1 MAKQTTVTYETKK
14 ASVPYAKKNKYQ
26 VNNVP
31 INGAL
36 VSNATAAA
44 TAGTSGAAAG
54 WLYYQSTIISAAAT
68 SGKRKCGK
76 FTISLSLEGKK
87 ESLIYWALVHV
98 AEDRAYA
105 NWIDPG
111 AADNAYKPASNVLSS
126 GMNDTN
132 AGPVRI
138 YCPLFKNLN
147 QNDKIILTL
156 CVKPFDTGNDPDPE
170 NVEVGSV
177 INGLVRYAI
186 CYN

>member
-14 ASVPYAKKNKYQ
+14 SSVPYAKKNKYQ
-26 VNNVP
+26 VNNSP
-31 INGAL
+31 INGELISA
-36 VSNATAAA
+36 ATAAA
-44 TAGTSGAAAG
+44 VPGTSGAATG
-54 WLYYQSTIISAAAT
+54 WLYYQSTIIPAAAT

-87 ESLIYWALVHV
+87 DSLIYWALVHV
-98 AEDRAYA
+98 AEDRANA

-111 AADNAYKPASNVLSS
+111 AADNCYKPASNVLAS

-138 YCPLFKNLN
+138 YCPLFKNLT

-156 CVKPFDTGNDPDPE
+156 CVQPYDGGMNDPE
-170 NVEVGSV
+170 NVEVGTR

-186 CYN
+186 CFN